1 MFFNLR
7 TNHRPIVACLLTL
20 GIACALLAQM
30 PQARRVIFIPYD
42 DARPIL
48 EAEAEI
54 LPQGLIGKSQSE
66 LARDWP
72 AWIARHDA
80 EVRTRLAQG
89 DEDSLINFLVFGTS
103 YTRQPRISATQLGQ
117 LNQSGAITNLA
128 TENSPVVNR
137 LKARISDLIKAALV
151 PGTNERVLFAREIL
165 TGRKGFNLATPTGR
179 AQAEKFLLGSISRI
193 LSEHAAYARVL
204 EQARL
209 QGDPSEEFAE
219 RSRLYRT
226 RGLSSDTSILPNFA
240 LEEALKNL
248 KARALLAPK
257 SVTRVAIVGPG
268 LDFTDKQ
275 EGYDFYPQQTIQPF
289 AVIDTLLRL
298 GLARADALQVTTL
311 DLSPRVNGHLA
322 RARERALR
330 GQAYTV
336 QLPRDMHAGW
346 KPDVVSYWEHFG
358 DQIGVPA
365 TPVLVP
371 ADAGDLRVRAVRIR
385 PDIVARVNPV
395 NLNIVAQRMELPE
408 SERFDL
414 IIGTNIFVYYDTF
427 EQSLAM
433 NNVEHMLKQGG
444 LLLSNNAMLEL
455 PFSRVH
461 SVGYTT
467 AVYSDRQSDGDYII
481 WYRRASE

>member
-1 MFFNLR
+1 MLFNLR
-7 TNHRPIVACLLTL
+7 TKQKPIVACLLTL
-20 GIACALLAQM
+20 GLACALLAQT
-30 PQARRVIFIPYD
+30 PQPRRVVFIPYD

-54 LPQGLIGKSQSE
+54 LPQGLSGKSQSE
-66 LARDWP
+66 LSRDWP

-117 LNQSGAITNLA
+117 LNQSGAVTNLA
-128 TENSPVVNR
+128 ADNSPVVNR
-137 LKARISDLIKAALV
+137 LKARISDLIKAALM
-151 PGTNERVLFAREIL
+151 PGTNERVLFVREIL
-165 TGRKGFNLATPTGR
+165 TRRKGFNLATQTGR
-179 AQAEKFLLGSISRI
+179 AQAEKFLLDSISRI

-257 SVTRVAIVGPG
+257 SVMRVAIVGPG

-311 DLSPRVNGHLA
+311 DLSPRVNGHLS

-365 TPVLVP
+365 TAVPVP

-385 PDIVARVNPV
+385 PDVVARVNPV
-395 NLNIVAQRMELPE
+395 DLNIVAQRMELPE

-433 NNVEHMLKQGG
+433 NNVEHMLRRGG

-467 AVYSDRQSDGDYII
+467 TVYSDRQSDGDHII
-481 WYRRASE
+481 WYRRSTD